1 MARQCLLRTVDN
13 CSKKPMI
20 QTYVVLCVI
29 QDLDGIA
36 LQQRIK
42 GECRFTVVVKQSQ
55 DVSKIDDYRYEHG
68 ESG

>member
-1 MARQCLLRTVDN
+1 M
-13 CSKKPMI
+13 
-20 QTYVVLCVI
+20 I

-42 GECRFTVVVKQSQ
+42 GECRFTVVKQSQ

>member
-1 MARQCLLRTVDN
+1 
-13 CSKKPMI
+13 MI
-20 QTYVVLCVI
+20 QTYVVLCWVGTTTFVI

-42 GECRFTVVVKQSQ
+42 GECRFTVVKQSQ